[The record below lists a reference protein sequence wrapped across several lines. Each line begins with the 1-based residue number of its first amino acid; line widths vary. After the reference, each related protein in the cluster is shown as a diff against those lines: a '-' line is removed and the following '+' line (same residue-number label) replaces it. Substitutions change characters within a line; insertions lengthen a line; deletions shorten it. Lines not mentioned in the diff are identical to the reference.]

1 MVLLNSEARGDK
13 NGQNEFIFW
22 LSHNYDCAFFS
33 SIYNYNIDFHLSFF
47 IFQFLKK
54 QKLNIDFHFSFFY
67 V

>member
-1 MVLLNSEARGDK
+1 MVLLNSEAHGDK

-54 QKLNIDFHFSFFY
+54 
-67 V
+67 